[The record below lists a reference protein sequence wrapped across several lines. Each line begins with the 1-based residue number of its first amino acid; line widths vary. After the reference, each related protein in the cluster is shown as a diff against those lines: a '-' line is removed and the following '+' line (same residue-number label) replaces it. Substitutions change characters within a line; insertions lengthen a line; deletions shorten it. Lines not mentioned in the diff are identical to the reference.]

1 MARKVVQTYSSTTHE
16 FSRRRGQWIAFSPP
30 APYNETM
37 QYENMIKANFIERQN
52 RFVASVSLQRLDRA
66 PGGPVPENIAR
77 VHVKNTGRCRE
88 LLVPGASVW
97 LQDHSGDMG
106 QRKLRYSLINVE
118 KKLPD
123 GSSVLINMDSQAPN
137 QVVCEALSEGRLQL
151 PGTEGTL
158 RLLQREKT
166 CGDSRLDVYAEFDPA
181 DAGPGRVT
189 AGKRQKAFIEVKGVT
204 LEEDGIARFPDAPTE
219 RGIKHIHELE
229 RLAADDFL
237 SYIIFVIQMKGV
249 YRFEPNDSTHAAF
262 GDALRSAADRGVR
275 VLAYDCNVT
284 SDSLRLDAP
293 VPVKL

>member
-1 MARKVVQTYSSTTHE
+1 
-16 FSRRRGQWIAFSPP
+16 
-30 APYNETM
+30 M

-52 RFVASVSLQRLDRA
+52 RFVASVSLQRLDGA
-66 PGGPVPENIAR
+66 PAGLAPENIVR
-77 VHVKNTGRCRE
+77 VHVKNTGRCWE

-97 LQDHSGDMG
+97 LQDHSADMG

-137 QVVCEALSEGRLQL
+137 QVVFEALSEERLQL
-151 PGTEGTL
+151 PGTEGPL

-166 CGDSRLDVYAEFDPA
+166 CGDSRLDVYAEFDPVKA
-181 DAGPGRVT
+181 GSNSVNAGPDPVDAGN
-189 AGKRQKAFIEVKGVT
+189 RQKAFIEVKGVT

-229 RLAADDFL
+229 HLAADGFL
-237 SYIIFVIQMKGV
+237 SYIIFVIQMKGIR
-249 YRFEPNDSTHAAF
+249 RFEPNDSTHAAF
-262 GDALRSAADRGVR
+262 GDALRSAAGRGVR
-275 VLAYDCNVT
+275 VLAYDCIVT
-284 SDSLRLDAP
+284 NDSLHLDAP